1 MFGDQGIFMT
11 RDLFERIGGFPEIPI
26 MEDYQVSLTLREK
39 GVRTGMARHRIYT
52 SDRRYPKRTLP
63 MLKLMHH
70 MYSLRKSY
78 KAGVPAD
85 EIAAQYR
92 DVR

>member
-1 MFGDQGIFMT
+1 M
-11 RDLFERIGGFPEIPI
+11 
-26 MEDYQVSLTLREK
+26 
-39 GVRTGMARHRIYT
+39 
-52 SDRRYPKRTLP
+52 RTLP